1 MCGSGKTKT
10 LCIKLQCC
18 NHFGNGSVKRQT
30 ELLGAMND
38 VMLKPEKDFD
48 RIDLLHPRSKA
59 KGYRQLEKRELRRM
73 SANCP

>member
-1 MCGSGKTKT
+1 MCGSGKTNT

-30 ELLGAMND
+30 ELLSAMND
-38 VMLKPEKDFD
+38 VMLNPRRTLIVLIFCTPDQKPKDN
-48 RIDLLHPRSKA
+48 
-59 KGYRQLEKRELRRM
+59 RQLEKRDLRCM